1 MGANPSGVC
10 KAELSLLYNHGMD
23 LRVREQTSDHL
34 SKYSFRMLS
43 GNFSI
48 A

>member
-10 KAELSLLYNHGMD
+10 KAELSLLENHPLDM
-23 LRVREQTSDHL
+23 LVREQTSDHL
-34 SKYSFRMLS
+34 SRYSLRVSS

>member
-1 MGANPSGVC
+1 MGANPSGIC

-23 LRVREQTSDHL
+23 LRVVRRTHDHL
-34 SKYSFRMLS
+34 CRYSFRMLS